1 MLRFIESFQKGL
13 AGDDTQR
20 FSVAGIAVKCTHCA
34 GDEFDDRSAL
44 LNTPG
49 MTFLGLD
56 WANRSATLLI
66 CKRCGHVSWFLAEAD
81 SV

>member
-1 MLRFIESFQKGL
+1 MPSFIESFKKGL

-20 FSVAGIAVKCTHCA
+20 FSVAGIAVTCAHC
-34 GDEFDDRSAL
+34 GGVEFDDRSAL

-66 CKRCGHVSWFLAEAD
+66 CKKCGHVSWFLADAD
-81 SV
+81 SI